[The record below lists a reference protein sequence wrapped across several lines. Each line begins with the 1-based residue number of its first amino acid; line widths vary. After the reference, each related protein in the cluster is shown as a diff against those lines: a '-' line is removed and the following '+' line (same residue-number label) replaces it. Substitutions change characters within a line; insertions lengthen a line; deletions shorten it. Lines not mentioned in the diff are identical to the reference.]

1 MPSPAKRMLLLGL
14 ALALLVVNLHAAP
27 ISHRRRHSHDSV
39 LSKLSDRSH
48 HHHHHRHH
56 TASIGAV
63 FEAPV
68 ASRQVATS
76 DRFPVGPMAEPGLM
90 GLFGP
95 RVIDDF
101 GILTQEDRQA

>member
-1 MPSPAKRMLLLGL
+1 LGL
-14 ALALLVVNLHAAP
+14 ALAFLVVNLHAAS

-39 LSKLSDRSH
+39 FSTLSH
-48 HHHHHRHH
+48 HNHHRHRH
-56 TASIGAV
+56 TASISAV

-95 RVIDDF
+95 RLIDDF
-101 GILTQEDRQA
+101 GLFTREDGQA